1 MPFMISK
8 KPPKF
13 MQDQEV
19 FARNKETIKVVL
31 NGLTNPC
38 QKIPMLILNQ
48 IIKELRNYIRLNKNN
63 NILTLN
69 QLKRQMKKPDNFSK
83 MDNLKKLMK
92 TILMPLKEILN
103 YPNTF
108 ATEVFALLNSWN
120 G

>member
-1 MPFMISK
+1 
-8 KPPKF
+8 
-13 MQDQEV
+13 
-19 FARNKETIKVVL
+19 
-31 NGLTNPC
+31 
-38 QKIPMLILNQ
+38 
-48 IIKELRNYIRLNKNN
+48 
-63 NILTLN
+63 
-69 QLKRQMKKPDNFSK
+69 MKKPDNFSK